1 MAVISLCVYLVSAH
15 VAMEQVAW
23 QIAEPMARTF
33 TRHPV
38 LLSAYKI
45 TLAICLNT
53 DFIFI
58 SLNVL

>member
-1 MAVISLCVYLVSAH
+1 
-15 VAMEQVAW
+15 MEQVAW